1 MTPESTSA
9 KYDRYRRAVHGE
21 SLPLAL
27 VDLDAVDR
35 NVEQLLAPVRGTGKS
50 LRLASKSL
58 RCVALIRYVME
69 RCGQSARGVMAY
81 AVPEAMA
88 LIDAGFDDILVAY
101 PSVQASDCRLIAA
114 ANARGSTVAIVVDSD
129 EHLEPLAVAARAH
142 GTVIPVVIE
151 ADLSYRRWSGR
162 VHLGVRRSPL
172 HTAHEV
178 VEFAR
183 RVATQVGLRVHG
195 VMGYEAQIAGLGDAN
210 PFSPWMNT
218 PRRLVREISRSYV
231 ERTRREIADG
241 LRREGIAITVFN
253 GGGSGSLNWCATE
266 DALTEV
272 SAGSGFVDSHLFDYY
287 RHLRLE
293 PALCFALQVVRRPRA
308 GMVTCHGGGYV
319 ASGEP
324 GQDRLPLPYL
334 PEGLQLTRMEAVG
347 EVQTPLSV
355 PAGLKLFPG
364 DPVFFRHA
372 KAGELAERFS
382 EYLFVRGD
390 RIERRELT
398 YRGAGKCFV

>member
-1 MTPESTSA
+1 MAHESSST

-21 SLPLAL
+21 ALPLAL

-35 NVEQLLAPVRGTGKS
+35 NIEQLLAPVRGTGKHV
-50 LRLASKSL
+50 RIASKSV
-58 RCVALIRYVME
+58 RCIALIRYVMD
-69 RCGQSARGVMAY
+69 RCGASARGVMAY

-88 LIDAGFDDILVAY
+88 LLDAGFDDILVAY
-101 PSVQASDCRLIAA
+101 PSVQMSDCRLIAA
-114 ANARGSTVAIVVDSD
+114 ANARGANVSIVVDSD
-129 EHLEPLAVAARAH
+129 EHLEPLAIAARAA
-142 GTVIPVVIE
+142 GTTIPVVIE
-151 ADLSYRRWSGR
+151 VDLSYRRFRGR

-172 HTAHEV
+172 HGARDVIDLAKRV
-178 VEFAR
+178 V
-183 RVATQVGLRVHG
+183 TQVGLRVHG
-195 VMGYEAQIAGLGDAN
+195 IMGYEAQIAGLGDTN

-218 PRRLVREISRSYV
+218 PRRFVRELSRSYV

-241 LRREGIAITVFN
+241 LRREGIAISVFN
-253 GGGSGSLNWCATE
+253 GGGSGSLNWCSAE

-287 RHLRLE
+287 SHLRLE

-319 ASGEP
+319 ASGEAGP
-324 GQDRLPLPYL
+324 DRLPIPYL
-334 PEGLQLTRMEAVG
+334 PDGLRLTKMEAVG
-347 EVQTPLSV
+347 EVQTPLTV
-355 PAGLKLFPG
+355 PDGLRVFPG

-372 KAGELAERFS
+372 KAGELAERFR

-390 RIERRELT
+390 RIERREPT
-398 YRGAGKCFV
+398 YRGAGMCFV